1 MSGWKYKHQTVVDGI
16 VVKYDPCE
24 HCDRL
29 PTEKDIRDQLTRI
42 ERNCG
47 GPCAVC
53 GEKAKVMEISIHHY
67 KTRDA
72 DRWGGDVD
80 LVEPMEKLSGYW
92 LGKSVELPVH
102 PRCAAKALPNA
113 KIPV

>member
-1 MSGWKYKHQTVVDGI
+1 MSWEYKHQTVVDGI

-29 PTEKDIRDQLTRI
+29 PTDKDIRDQI
-42 ERNCG
+42 ELVRQNHRS
-47 GPCAVC
+47 PCVVC
-53 GEKAKVMEISIHHY
+53 GEAPKIIEITIHHS
-67 KTRDA
+67 KDRSI
-72 DRWGGDVD
+72 DRWGGSSI
-80 LVEPMEKLSGYW
+80 LLEPMEMLRGYW
-92 LGKSVELPVH
+92 ASQSLDLPVH

>member
-1 MSGWKYKHQTVVDGI
+1 MSGWNYQYQAVVDGI

-29 PTEKDIRDQLTRI
+29 PTVQDIKDQI
-42 ERNCG
+42 ERIHQNRET
-47 GPCAVC
+47 PCVVC
-53 GEKAKVMEISIHHY
+53 GEKAKVIEMEIHHC
-67 KTRDA
+67 KDRTM
-72 DRWGGDVD
+72 DRWGGDVITI
-80 LVEPMEKLSGYW
+80 EPMERLSGFW
-92 LGKSVELPVH
+92 GGKSLDLPVH